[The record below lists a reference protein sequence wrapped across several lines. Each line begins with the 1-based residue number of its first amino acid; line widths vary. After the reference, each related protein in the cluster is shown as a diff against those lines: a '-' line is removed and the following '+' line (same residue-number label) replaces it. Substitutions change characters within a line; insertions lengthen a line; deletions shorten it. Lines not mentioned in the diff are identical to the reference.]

1 MVTVQY
7 LHSYVPKHLA
17 VQWLL
22 NSYEECYKYYKHLK
36 EKSKRKKKW
45 NTCSFRQ
52 KQVSCRISMEKQ
64 YIRRSKEYR
73 QKVGDKMD
81 KKRQRKR
88 SRRRRLS
95 HRQKIVYMQI
105 GAITVAIFLA
115 LLVGAAALT
124 KVLNRREVQTDQK
137 NAKQE
142 QQEEK
147 IASEDDN
154 SADSTSGDSR
164 NEPTTPEPTGEPV
177 SITVSMVGDCTLG
190 TDINFDQSTSF
201 DAFYQ
206 MKNDPGYFFQNVKEI
221 FTADDLTVANME
233 GTLTTSDARQEKTF
247 AFKGDPSY
255 TEILTRGGV
264 EATNLANNHSH
275 DYGDQSY
282 EDTIQ
287 YLEAAGITT
296 FGYDRTTV
304 MDVKGIKVGLI
315 GIYELK
321 DGIGRQQQVIDTI
334 QEVKNQGAQV
344 IIVSFHW
351 GTEKSNIPDDA
362 QKTLAHLAIDQGA
375 DLVVGHHPHVLQGI
389 EKYQGKNIVY
399 SLGNF
404 CFGGNKNPSDKDT
417 MIFQQ
422 TFTVENGK
430 LAEDDVTNI
439 IPCSLSSESG
449 YNNYQPMV
457 LEGSEKERVLQKI
470 EDFSTAINQ

>member
-1 MVTVQY
+1 M
-7 LHSYVPKHLA
+7 
-17 VQWLL
+17 
-22 NSYEECYKYYKHLK
+22 NK
-36 EKSKRKKKW
+36 E
-45 NTCSFRQ
+45 Q
-52 KQVSCRISMEKQ
+52 Q
-64 YIRRSKEYR
+64 RRHA
-73 QKVGDKMD
+73 
-81 KKRQRKR
+81 
-88 SRRRRLS
+88 RRRRKRRRRMS
-95 HRQKIVYMQI
+95 YRQKIVYMQI
-105 GAITVAIFLA
+105 TLITVAIFLG

-124 KVLNRREVQTDQK
+124 KAMNNRQAQNSEKT
-137 NAKQE
+137 ASQE
-142 QQEEK
+142 QQEETTEPK
-147 IASEDDN
+147 KDDSSTDN
-154 SADSTSGDSR
+154 TDDTSKDSQEET
-164 NEPTTPEPTGEPV
+164 TTPEPTAEPV

-190 TDINFDQSTSF
+190 TDVNFDQSTSF

-206 MKNDPGYFFQNVKEI
+206 MKNDPGYFFQKVKDI

-233 GTLTTSDARQEKTF
+233 GTLTTSNDRQQKTF

-255 TEILTRGGV
+255 TEILTQGGV

-296 FGYDRTTV
+296 FGYDRTAV
-304 MDVKGIKVGLI
+304 MDVKGIKVGMI

-321 DGIGRQQQVIDTI
+321 DGLGRQQQVIDTI
-334 QEVKNQGAQV
+334 QAVKDQGAQV

-351 GTEKSNIPDDA
+351 GTEKSNIPDDI

-422 TFTVENGK
+422 TFTVENGE
-430 LAEDDVTNI
+430 LVEDDVTNI

-470 EDFSTAINQ
+470 EEFSAALNQ

>member
-1 MVTVQY
+1 M
-7 LHSYVPKHLA
+7 
-17 VQWLL
+17 
-22 NSYEECYKYYKHLK
+22 NK
-36 EKSKRKKKW
+36 E
-45 NTCSFRQ
+45 Q
-52 KQVSCRISMEKQ
+52 Q
-64 YIRRSKEYR
+64 RRNA
-73 QKVGDKMD
+73 
-81 KKRQRKR
+81 
-88 SRRRRLS
+88 RRRRKRRRRMS
-95 HRQKIVYMQI
+95 YRQKIVYMQI
-105 GAITVAIFLA
+105 TLITVAIFLG

-124 KVLNRREVQTDQK
+124 KVMNNRQAQNSEKT
-137 NAKQE
+137 ASQE
-142 QQEEK
+142 QQEETTEPK
-147 IASEDDN
+147 KDDSSTDN
-154 SADSTSGDSR
+154 TDDTSKDSQEET
-164 NEPTTPEPTGEPV
+164 TTPEPTAEPV

-190 TDINFDQSTSF
+190 TDVNFDQSTSF

-206 MKNDPGYFFQNVKEI
+206 MKNDPGYFFQNVKDI

-233 GTLTTSDARQEKTF
+233 GTLTTSNDRQQKTF

-296 FGYDRTTV
+296 FGYDRTAV

-321 DGIGRQQQVIDTI
+321 DGLGRQQQVIDTI
-334 QEVKNQGAQV
+334 QEVKDQGAQV

-351 GTEKSNIPDDA
+351 GTEKSNIPDDI

-422 TFTVENGK
+422 TFTVENGE
-430 LAEDDVTNI
+430 LVEDDVTNI

-470 EDFSTAINQ
+470 EEFSAALNQ

>member
-1 MVTVQY
+1 M
-7 LHSYVPKHLA
+7 
-17 VQWLL
+17 
-22 NSYEECYKYYKHLK
+22 NK
-36 EKSKRKKKW
+36 E
-45 NTCSFRQ
+45 Q
-52 KQVSCRISMEKQ
+52 Q
-64 YIRRSKEYR
+64 RRNA
-73 QKVGDKMD
+73 
-81 KKRQRKR
+81 
-88 SRRRRLS
+88 RRRRKRRRRMS
-95 HRQKIVYMQI
+95 YRQKIVYMQI
-105 GAITVAIFLA
+105 TLITVAIFLG

-124 KVLNRREVQTDQK
+124 KVMNNRQAQNSEKT
-137 NAKQE
+137 ASQE
-142 QQEEK
+142 QQEETTEPK
-147 IASEDDN
+147 KDDSSTDN
-154 SADSTSGDSR
+154 TDDTSKDSQEET
-164 NEPTTPEPTGEPV
+164 TTPEPTAEPV

-190 TDINFDQSTSF
+190 TDVNFDQSTSF

-206 MKNDPGYFFQNVKEI
+206 MKNDPGYFFQNVKDI
-221 FTADDLTVANME
+221 FTADDFTVANME
-233 GTLTTSDARQEKTF
+233 GTLTTSNDRQQKTF

-296 FGYDRTTV
+296 FGYDRTAV

-321 DGIGRQQQVIDTI
+321 DGLGRQQQVIDTI
-334 QEVKNQGAQV
+334 QEVKDQGAQV

-351 GTEKSNIPDDA
+351 GTEKSNVPDDI

-422 TFTVENGK
+422 TFTVENGE
-430 LAEDDVTNI
+430 LVEDDVTNI

-470 EDFSTAINQ
+470 EEFSAALNQ

>member
-1 MVTVQY
+1 M
-7 LHSYVPKHLA
+7 SY
-17 VQWLL
+17 
-22 NSYEECYKYYKHLK
+22 
-36 EKSKRKKKW
+36 
-45 NTCSFRQ
+45 
-52 KQVSCRISMEKQ
+52 
-64 YIRRSKEYR
+64 
-73 QKVGDKMD
+73 
-81 KKRQRKR
+81 
-88 SRRRRLS
+88 
-95 HRQKIVYMQI
+95 RQKIVYMQI
-105 GAITVAIFLA
+105 TLITVAIFLG

-124 KVLNRREVQTDQK
+124 KVMNNRQAQNSEKT
-137 NAKQE
+137 ASQE
-142 QQEEK
+142 QQEETTEPK
-147 IASEDDN
+147 KDDSSTDN
-154 SADSTSGDSR
+154 TDDTSKDSQEET
-164 NEPTTPEPTGEPV
+164 TTPEPTAESV

-190 TDINFDQSTSF
+190 TDVNFEQSTSF

-206 MKNDPGYFFQNVKEI
+206 MKNDPGYFFQNVKDI

-233 GTLTTSDARQEKTF
+233 GTLTTSNDRQQKTF

-296 FGYDRTTV
+296 FGYDRTAV

-321 DGIGRQQQVIDTI
+321 DGLGRQQQVIDTI
-334 QEVKNQGAQV
+334 QEVKDQGAQV

-351 GTEKSNIPDDA
+351 GTEKSNVPDDI
-362 QKTLAHLAIDQGA
+362 QKTLAHLAVDQGA

-422 TFTVENGK
+422 TFTVENGE
-430 LAEDDVTNI
+430 LVEDDVTNI

-470 EDFSTAINQ
+470 EEFSAALNQ

>member
-1 MVTVQY
+1 M
-7 LHSYVPKHLA
+7 SY
-17 VQWLL
+17 
-22 NSYEECYKYYKHLK
+22 
-36 EKSKRKKKW
+36 
-45 NTCSFRQ
+45 
-52 KQVSCRISMEKQ
+52 
-64 YIRRSKEYR
+64 
-73 QKVGDKMD
+73 
-81 KKRQRKR
+81 
-88 SRRRRLS
+88 
-95 HRQKIVYMQI
+95 RQKIVYMQI
-105 GAITVAIFLA
+105 TLITVAIFLG

-124 KVLNRREVQTDQK
+124 KAMNNRQAQNSEKT
-137 NAKQE
+137 ASQE
-142 QQEEK
+142 QQEETTEPK
-147 IASEDDN
+147 KDDSSTDN
-154 SADSTSGDSR
+154 TDDTSKDSQEET
-164 NEPTTPEPTGEPV
+164 TTPKPTAEPV

-190 TDINFDQSTSF
+190 TDVNFDQSTSF

-206 MKNDPGYFFQNVKEI
+206 MKNDPGYFFQKVKDI

-233 GTLTTSDARQEKTF
+233 GTLTTSNDRQQKTF

-255 TEILTRGGV
+255 TEILTQGGV

-296 FGYDRTTV
+296 FGYDRTAV

-321 DGIGRQQQVIDTI
+321 DGLGRQQQVIDTI
-334 QEVKNQGAQV
+334 QAVKDQGAQV

-351 GTEKSNIPDDA
+351 GTEKSNIPDDI

-422 TFTVENGK
+422 TFTVENGE
-430 LAEDDVTNI
+430 LVEDDVTNI

-470 EDFSTAINQ
+470 EEFSAALNQ

>member
-1 MVTVQY
+1 M
-7 LHSYVPKHLA
+7 SY
-17 VQWLL
+17 
-22 NSYEECYKYYKHLK
+22 
-36 EKSKRKKKW
+36 
-45 NTCSFRQ
+45 
-52 KQVSCRISMEKQ
+52 
-64 YIRRSKEYR
+64 
-73 QKVGDKMD
+73 
-81 KKRQRKR
+81 
-88 SRRRRLS
+88 
-95 HRQKIVYMQI
+95 RQKIVYMQI
-105 GAITVAIFLA
+105 TLITVAIFLG

-124 KVLNRREVQTDQK
+124 KVMNNRQAQNSEKT
-137 NAKQE
+137 ASQE
-142 QQEEK
+142 QQEETTEPK
-147 IASEDDN
+147 KDDSSTDN
-154 SADSTSGDSR
+154 TDDTSKDSQEET
-164 NEPTTPEPTGEPV
+164 TTPEPTAEPV

-190 TDINFDQSTSF
+190 TDVNFDQSTSF

-206 MKNDPGYFFQNVKEI
+206 MKNDPGYFFQNVKDI

-233 GTLTTSDARQEKTF
+233 GTLTTSNDRQQKTF
-247 AFKGDPSY
+247 AFKGNPSY
-255 TEILTRGGV
+255 TEILTQGGV

-296 FGYDRTTV
+296 FGYDRTAV

-321 DGIGRQQQVIDTI
+321 DGLGRQQQVIDTI
-334 QEVKNQGAQV
+334 QAVKDQGAQV

-351 GTEKSNIPDDA
+351 GTEKSNIPDDI

-389 EKYQGKNIVY
+389 ENYQGKNIVY

-470 EDFSTAINQ
+470 EEFSAALNQ

>member
-1 MVTVQY
+1 M
-7 LHSYVPKHLA
+7 
-17 VQWLL
+17 
-22 NSYEECYKYYKHLK
+22 NK
-36 EKSKRKKKW
+36 E
-45 NTCSFRQ
+45 Q
-52 KQVSCRISMEKQ
+52 Q
-64 YIRRSKEYR
+64 RRNA
-73 QKVGDKMD
+73 
-81 KKRQRKR
+81 
-88 SRRRRLS
+88 RRRRKRRRRMS
-95 HRQKIVYMQI
+95 YRQKIVYMQI
-105 GAITVAIFLA
+105 TLITVAIFLG

-124 KVLNRREVQTDQK
+124 KVMNNRQAQNSEKT
-137 NAKQE
+137 ASQE
-142 QQEEK
+142 QQEETTEPK
-147 IASEDDN
+147 KDDSSTDN
-154 SADSTSGDSR
+154 TDDTSKDSQEET
-164 NEPTTPEPTGEPV
+164 TTPEPTAESV

-190 TDINFDQSTSF
+190 TDVNFDQSTSF

-206 MKNDPGYFFQNVKEI
+206 MKNDPGYFFQNVKDI

-233 GTLTTSDARQEKTF
+233 GTLTTSNDRQQKTF

-296 FGYDRTTV
+296 FGYDRTAV

-321 DGIGRQQQVIDTI
+321 DGLGRQQQVIDTI
-334 QEVKNQGAQV
+334 QEVKDQGAQV

-351 GTEKSNIPDDA
+351 GTEKSNIPDDI
-362 QKTLAHLAIDQGA
+362 QKTLAHLAVDQGA
-375 DLVVGHHPHVLQGI
+375 DLVVGHHPHVLQEI

-422 TFTVENGK
+422 TFTVENGE
-430 LAEDDVTNI
+430 LVEDDVTNI

-470 EDFSTAINQ
+470 EEFSAALNQ

>member
-1 MVTVQY
+1 M
-7 LHSYVPKHLA
+7 
-17 VQWLL
+17 
-22 NSYEECYKYYKHLK
+22 NK
-36 EKSKRKKKW
+36 E
-45 NTCSFRQ
+45 Q
-52 KQVSCRISMEKQ
+52 Q
-64 YIRRSKEYR
+64 RRNA
-73 QKVGDKMD
+73 
-81 KKRQRKR
+81 
-88 SRRRRLS
+88 RRRRKRRRRMS
-95 HRQKIVYMQI
+95 YRQKIVYMQI
-105 GAITVAIFLA
+105 TLITVAIFLG

-124 KVLNRREVQTDQK
+124 KVMNNRQAQNSEKT
-137 NAKQE
+137 ASQE
-142 QQEEK
+142 QQEETTEPK
-147 IASEDDN
+147 KDD
-154 SADSTSGDSR
+154 SSTDNTDDTSKESQ
-164 NEPTTPEPTGEPV
+164 EETTTPEPTAEPV

-190 TDINFDQSTSF
+190 TDVNFDQSTSF

-206 MKNDPGYFFQNVKEI
+206 MKNDPGYFFQNVKDI

-233 GTLTTSDARQEKTF
+233 GTLTTSNDRQQKTF
-247 AFKGDPSY
+247 AFKGNPSY
-255 TEILTRGGV
+255 TEILTQGGV

-296 FGYDRTTV
+296 FGYDRTAV

-321 DGIGRQQQVIDTI
+321 DGLGRQQQVIDTI
-334 QEVKNQGAQV
+334 QEVKDQGAQV

-351 GTEKSNIPDDA
+351 GTEKSNIPDDI

-399 SLGNF
+399 SIGNF

-422 TFTVENGK
+422 TFTVENGE
-430 LAEDDVTNI
+430 LVEDDVTNI

-470 EDFSTAINQ
+470 EEFSAALNQ

>member
-1 MVTVQY
+1 M
-7 LHSYVPKHLA
+7 SY
-17 VQWLL
+17 
-22 NSYEECYKYYKHLK
+22 
-36 EKSKRKKKW
+36 
-45 NTCSFRQ
+45 
-52 KQVSCRISMEKQ
+52 
-64 YIRRSKEYR
+64 
-73 QKVGDKMD
+73 
-81 KKRQRKR
+81 
-88 SRRRRLS
+88 
-95 HRQKIVYMQI
+95 RQKIVYMQI
-105 GAITVAIFLA
+105 TLITVAIFLG

-124 KVLNRREVQTDQK
+124 KVMNNRQAQNSEKT
-137 NAKQE
+137 ASQE
-142 QQEEK
+142 QQEETTEPK
-147 IASEDDN
+147 KDDSSTDN
-154 SADSTSGDSR
+154 TDDTSKDSQEET
-164 NEPTTPEPTGEPV
+164 TTPEPTAEPV

-190 TDINFDQSTSF
+190 TDVNFDQSTSF

-206 MKNDPGYFFQNVKEI
+206 MKNDPGYFFQNVKDI

-233 GTLTTSDARQEKTF
+233 GTLTTSNDRQQKTF

-296 FGYDRTTV
+296 FGYDRTAV

-321 DGIGRQQQVIDTI
+321 DGLGRQQQVIDTI
-334 QEVKNQGAQV
+334 QEVKDQGAQV

-351 GTEKSNIPDDA
+351 GTEKSNIPDDI
-362 QKTLAHLAIDQGA
+362 QKTLAHLAVDQGA

-422 TFTVENGK
+422 TFTVENGE
-430 LAEDDVTNI
+430 LVEDDVTNI

-470 EDFSTAINQ
+470 EEFSAALNQ

>member
-1 MVTVQY
+1 
-7 LHSYVPKHLA
+7 
-17 VQWLL
+17 
-22 NSYEECYKYYKHLK
+22 
-36 EKSKRKKKW
+36 
-45 NTCSFRQ
+45 
-52 KQVSCRISMEKQ
+52 
-64 YIRRSKEYR
+64 
-73 QKVGDKMD
+73 MD
-81 KKRQRKR
+81 KEQQRR
-88 SRRRRLS
+88 NARRRRKRRRRMS
-95 HRQKIVYMQI
+95 YRQKIVYMQI
-105 GAITVAIFLA
+105 TLITVAIFLG

-124 KVLNRREVQTDQK
+124 KVMNNRQAQNSEKT
-137 NAKQE
+137 ASQE
-142 QQEEK
+142 QQEETTEPK
-147 IASEDDN
+147 KDDSSTDN
-154 SADSTSGDSR
+154 TDDTSKDSQEET
-164 NEPTTPEPTGEPV
+164 TTPEPTAEPV

-190 TDINFDQSTSF
+190 TDVNFDQSTSF

-206 MKNDPGYFFQNVKEI
+206 MKNDPGYFFQNVKDI

-233 GTLTTSDARQEKTF
+233 GTLTTSNDRQQKTC

-296 FGYDRTTV
+296 FGYDRTAV

-321 DGIGRQQQVIDTI
+321 DGLGRQQQVIDTI
-334 QEVKNQGAQV
+334 QEVKDQGAQV

-351 GTEKSNIPDDA
+351 GTEKSNIPDDI

-422 TFTVENGK
+422 TFTVENGE
-430 LAEDDVTNI
+430 LVEDDVTNI

-470 EDFSTAINQ
+470 EEFSAALNQ

>member
-1 MVTVQY
+1 M
-7 LHSYVPKHLA
+7 SY
-17 VQWLL
+17 
-22 NSYEECYKYYKHLK
+22 
-36 EKSKRKKKW
+36 
-45 NTCSFRQ
+45 
-52 KQVSCRISMEKQ
+52 
-64 YIRRSKEYR
+64 
-73 QKVGDKMD
+73 
-81 KKRQRKR
+81 
-88 SRRRRLS
+88 
-95 HRQKIVYMQI
+95 RQKIVYMQI
-105 GAITVAIFLA
+105 TLITVAIFLG

-124 KVLNRREVQTDQK
+124 KAMNNRQAQNSEKT
-137 NAKQE
+137 ASQE
-142 QQEEK
+142 QQEATTEPK
-147 IASEDDN
+147 KDDSSTDN
-154 SADSTSGDSR
+154 TDDTSKDSQEET
-164 NEPTTPEPTGEPV
+164 TTPEPTAEPV

-190 TDINFDQSTSF
+190 TDVNFDQSTSF

-206 MKNDPGYFFQNVKEI
+206 MKNDPGYFFQKVKDI

-233 GTLTTSDARQEKTF
+233 GTLTTSNDRQQKTF

-255 TEILTRGGV
+255 TEILTQGGV

-296 FGYDRTTV
+296 FGYDRTAV

-321 DGIGRQQQVIDTI
+321 DGLGRQQQVIDTI
-334 QEVKNQGAQV
+334 QAVKDQGAQV

-351 GTEKSNIPDDA
+351 GTEKSNIPDDI

-422 TFTVENGK
+422 TFTVENGELVK
-430 LAEDDVTNI
+430 DDVTNI

-470 EDFSTAINQ
+470 EEVSAALNQ

>member
-1 MVTVQY
+1 M
-7 LHSYVPKHLA
+7 
-17 VQWLL
+17 
-22 NSYEECYKYYKHLK
+22 NK
-36 EKSKRKKKW
+36 E
-45 NTCSFRQ
+45 Q
-52 KQVSCRISMEKQ
+52 Q
-64 YIRRSKEYR
+64 RRNA
-73 QKVGDKMD
+73 
-81 KKRQRKR
+81 
-88 SRRRRLS
+88 RRRRKRRRRMS
-95 HRQKIVYMQI
+95 YRQKIVYMQI
-105 GAITVAIFLA
+105 TLITVAIFLG

-124 KVLNRREVQTDQK
+124 KVMNNRQAQNSEKT
-137 NAKQE
+137 ASQE
-142 QQEEK
+142 QQEETTEPK
-147 IASEDDN
+147 KDDSSTDN
-154 SADSTSGDSR
+154 TDDTSKDSQEET
-164 NEPTTPEPTGEPV
+164 TTPEPTAEPV

-190 TDINFDQSTSF
+190 TDVNFDQSTSF

-206 MKNDPGYFFQNVKEI
+206 MKNDPGYFFQNVKDI

-233 GTLTTSDARQEKTF
+233 GTLTTSNDRQQKTF
-247 AFKGDPSY
+247 AFKGNPSY
-255 TEILTRGGV
+255 TEILTQGGV

-296 FGYDRTTV
+296 FGYDRTAV

-321 DGIGRQQQVIDTI
+321 DGLGRQQQVIDTI
-334 QEVKNQGAQV
+334 QEVKDQGAQV

-351 GTEKSNIPDDA
+351 GTEKSNIPDDI

-422 TFTVENGK
+422 TFTVENGE
-430 LAEDDVTNI
+430 LVEDDVTNI

-470 EDFSTAINQ
+470 EEFSAALNQ

>member
-1 MVTVQY
+1 M
-7 LHSYVPKHLA
+7 
-17 VQWLL
+17 
-22 NSYEECYKYYKHLK
+22 NK
-36 EKSKRKKKW
+36 E
-45 NTCSFRQ
+45 Q
-52 KQVSCRISMEKQ
+52 Q
-64 YIRRSKEYR
+64 RRNA
-73 QKVGDKMD
+73 
-81 KKRQRKR
+81 
-88 SRRRRLS
+88 RRRRKRRRRMS
-95 HRQKIVYMQI
+95 YRQKIVYMQI
-105 GAITVAIFLA
+105 TLITVAIFLG

-124 KVLNRREVQTDQK
+124 KVMNNRQAQNSEKT
-137 NAKQE
+137 ASQE
-142 QQEEK
+142 QQEETTEPK
-147 IASEDDN
+147 KDDSSTDN
-154 SADSTSGDSR
+154 TDDTSKDSQEET
-164 NEPTTPEPTGEPV
+164 TTPEPTAESV

-190 TDINFDQSTSF
+190 TDVNFDQSTSF

-206 MKNDPGYFFQNVKEI
+206 MKNDPGYFFQNVKDI

-233 GTLTTSDARQEKTF
+233 GTLTTSNDRQQKTF

-296 FGYDRTTV
+296 FGYDRTAV

-321 DGIGRQQQVIDTI
+321 DGLGRQQQVIDTI
-334 QEVKNQGAQV
+334 QEVKDQGAQV

-351 GTEKSNIPDDA
+351 GTEKSNVPDDI

-422 TFTVENGK
+422 TFTVENGE
-430 LAEDDVTNI
+430 LVEDDVTNI

-457 LEGSEKERVLQKI
+457 LEGSEKERILQKI
-470 EDFSTAINQ
+470 EEFSAALNQ

>member
-1 MVTVQY
+1 M
-7 LHSYVPKHLA
+7 
-17 VQWLL
+17 
-22 NSYEECYKYYKHLK
+22 NK
-36 EKSKRKKKW
+36 E
-45 NTCSFRQ
+45 Q
-52 KQVSCRISMEKQ
+52 Q
-64 YIRRSKEYR
+64 RRNA
-73 QKVGDKMD
+73 
-81 KKRQRKR
+81 
-88 SRRRRLS
+88 RRRRKRRRRMS
-95 HRQKIVYMQI
+95 YRQKIVYMQI
-105 GAITVAIFLA
+105 TLITVAIFLG

-124 KVLNRREVQTDQK
+124 KVMNNRQAQNSEKT
-137 NAKQE
+137 ASQE
-142 QQEEK
+142 QQEETTEPK
-147 IASEDDN
+147 KDDSSTDN
-154 SADSTSGDSR
+154 TDDISKDSQEET
-164 NEPTTPEPTGEPV
+164 TTPEPTAEPV

-190 TDINFDQSTSF
+190 TDVNFDQSTSF

-206 MKNDPGYFFQNVKEI
+206 MKNDPGYFFQNVKDI

-233 GTLTTSDARQEKTF
+233 GTLTTSNDRQQKTF
-247 AFKGDPSY
+247 AFKGNPSY
-255 TEILTRGGV
+255 TEILTQGGV

-296 FGYDRTTV
+296 FGYDRTAV

-321 DGIGRQQQVIDTI
+321 DGLGRQQQVIDTI
-334 QEVKNQGAQV
+334 QEVKDQGAQV

-351 GTEKSNIPDDA
+351 GTEKSNIPDDI
-362 QKTLAHLAIDQGA
+362 QKTLAHLAVDQGA

-422 TFTVENGK
+422 TFTVENGE
-430 LAEDDVTNI
+430 LVEDDVTNI
-439 IPCSLSSESG
+439 IPCSLSSESS

-470 EDFSTAINQ
+470 EEFSAALNQ

>member
-1 MVTVQY
+1 M
-7 LHSYVPKHLA
+7 SY
-17 VQWLL
+17 
-22 NSYEECYKYYKHLK
+22 
-36 EKSKRKKKW
+36 
-45 NTCSFRQ
+45 
-52 KQVSCRISMEKQ
+52 
-64 YIRRSKEYR
+64 
-73 QKVGDKMD
+73 
-81 KKRQRKR
+81 
-88 SRRRRLS
+88 
-95 HRQKIVYMQI
+95 RQKIVYMQI
-105 GAITVAIFLA
+105 TLITVAIFLG

-124 KVLNRREVQTDQK
+124 KVMNNRQAQNSEKT
-137 NAKQE
+137 ASQE
-142 QQEEK
+142 QQEETIEPK
-147 IASEDDN
+147 KDDSSTDN
-154 SADSTSGDSR
+154 TDDTSKDSQEET
-164 NEPTTPEPTGEPV
+164 TTPEPTAEPV

-190 TDINFDQSTSF
+190 TDVNFDQSTSF

-206 MKNDPGYFFQNVKEI
+206 MKNDPGYFFQNVKDI

-233 GTLTTSDARQEKTF
+233 GTLTTSNDRQQKTF
-247 AFKGDPSY
+247 AFKGNPSY
-255 TEILTRGGV
+255 TEILTQGGV

-287 YLEAAGITT
+287 YLEADGITT
-296 FGYDRTTV
+296 FGYDRTAV

-321 DGIGRQQQVIDTI
+321 DGLGRQQQVIDTI
-334 QEVKNQGAQV
+334 REVKDQGAQV

-351 GTEKSNIPDDA
+351 GTEKSNIPDDI

-422 TFTVENGK
+422 TFTVENGE
-430 LAEDDVTNI
+430 LVEDDVTNI

-470 EDFSTAINQ
+470 CLLYTSDAADE

>member
-1 MVTVQY
+1 M
-7 LHSYVPKHLA
+7 SY
-17 VQWLL
+17 
-22 NSYEECYKYYKHLK
+22 
-36 EKSKRKKKW
+36 
-45 NTCSFRQ
+45 
-52 KQVSCRISMEKQ
+52 
-64 YIRRSKEYR
+64 
-73 QKVGDKMD
+73 
-81 KKRQRKR
+81 
-88 SRRRRLS
+88 
-95 HRQKIVYMQI
+95 RQKIVYMQI
-105 GAITVAIFLA
+105 TLITVAIFLG

-124 KVLNRREVQTDQK
+124 KVMNNRQAQNSEKT
-137 NAKQE
+137 ASQE
-142 QQEEK
+142 QQEETTEPK
-147 IASEDDN
+147 KDDSSTDN
-154 SADSTSGDSR
+154 TDDTSKDSQEET
-164 NEPTTPEPTGEPV
+164 TTPEPTAESV

-190 TDINFDQSTSF
+190 TDVNFDQSTSF

-206 MKNDPGYFFQNVKEI
+206 MKNDPGYFFQNVKDI

-233 GTLTTSDARQEKTF
+233 GTLTTSNDRQQKTF
-247 AFKGDPSY
+247 AFKGNPSY

-296 FGYDRTTV
+296 FGYDRTAV

-321 DGIGRQQQVIDTI
+321 DGLGRQQQVIDTI
-334 QEVKNQGAQV
+334 QEVKDQGAQV

-351 GTEKSNIPDDA
+351 GTEKSNIPDDI

-422 TFTVENGK
+422 TFTVENGE
-430 LAEDDVTNI
+430 LVEDDVTNI

-457 LEGSEKERVLQKI
+457 LEGSEKERILQKI
-470 EDFSTAINQ
+470 EEFSAALNQ

>member
-1 MVTVQY
+1 M
-7 LHSYVPKHLA
+7 SGIKDA
-17 VQWLL
+17 
-22 NSYEECYKYYKHLK
+22 
-36 EKSKRKKKW
+36 KKK
-45 NTCSFRQ
+45 RA
-52 KQVSCRISMEKQ
+52 
-64 YIRRSKEYR
+64 
-73 QKVGDKMD
+73 
-81 KKRQRKR
+81 
-88 SRRRRLS
+88 RRRRK
-95 HRQKIVYMQI
+95 RQIQRILLIIAMILILI
-105 GAITVAIFLA
+105 GFLFLIRAAVHAVVNKFTGPTV
-115 LLVGAAALT
+115 T
-124 KVLNRREVQTDQK
+124 T
-137 NAKQE
+137 
-142 QQEEK
+142 
-147 IASEDDN
+147 
-154 SADSTSGDSR
+154 SADKTAASQKSKKTTAKKSSKKKKSSEKKSSEKDTVELKTVTLSKKGKNNTDKVSLTISST
-164 NEPTTPEPTGEPV
+164 
-177 SITVSMVGDCTLG
+177 GDCTLG
-190 TDINFDQSTSF
+190 TDESFNYSTSLNAYYESHGA
-201 DAFYQ
+201 D
-206 MKNDPGYFFQNVKEI
+206 YFFQHVRSI
-221 FTADDLTVANME
+221 FKKDDLSIVNME
-233 GTLTTSDARQEKTF
+233 GTLTDETAREAKTF
-247 AFKGDPSY
+247 AFKAPAEYAS
-255 TEILTRGGV
+255 ILSGSSI
-264 EATNLANNHSH
+264 EAANLANNHSH

-296 FGYDRTTV
+296 FGYDRTAV

>member
-1 MVTVQY
+1 M
-7 LHSYVPKHLA
+7 
-17 VQWLL
+17 
-22 NSYEECYKYYKHLK
+22 NK
-36 EKSKRKKKW
+36 E
-45 NTCSFRQ
+45 Q
-52 KQVSCRISMEKQ
+52 Q
-64 YIRRSKEYR
+64 RRNA
-73 QKVGDKMD
+73 
-81 KKRQRKR
+81 
-88 SRRRRLS
+88 RRRRKRRRRMS
-95 HRQKIVYMQI
+95 YRQKIVYMQI
-105 GAITVAIFLA
+105 TLITVAIFLG

-124 KVLNRREVQTDQK
+124 KVMNNRQAQNSEKT
-137 NAKQE
+137 ASQE
-142 QQEEK
+142 QQEETTEPK
-147 IASEDDN
+147 KDD
-154 SADSTSGDSR
+154 SSTDNTDDTSKESQ
-164 NEPTTPEPTGEPV
+164 EETTTPEPTAEPV

-190 TDINFDQSTSF
+190 TDVNFDQSTSF

-206 MKNDPGYFFQNVKEI
+206 MKNDPGYFFQNVKDI

-233 GTLTTSDARQEKTF
+233 GTLTTSNDRQQKTF

-296 FGYDRTTV
+296 FGYDRTAV

-321 DGIGRQQQVIDTI
+321 DGLGRQQQVIDTI
-334 QEVKNQGAQV
+334 QEVKDQGAQV

-351 GTEKSNIPDDA
+351 GTEKSNIPDDI
-362 QKTLAHLAIDQGA
+362 QKTLAHLAVDQGA

-422 TFTVENGK
+422 TFTVENGE
-430 LAEDDVTNI
+430 LVEDDVTNI

-470 EDFSTAINQ
+470 EEFSAALNQ

>member
-1 MVTVQY
+1 M
-7 LHSYVPKHLA
+7 SY
-17 VQWLL
+17 
-22 NSYEECYKYYKHLK
+22 
-36 EKSKRKKKW
+36 
-45 NTCSFRQ
+45 
-52 KQVSCRISMEKQ
+52 
-64 YIRRSKEYR
+64 
-73 QKVGDKMD
+73 
-81 KKRQRKR
+81 
-88 SRRRRLS
+88 
-95 HRQKIVYMQI
+95 RQKIVYMQI
-105 GAITVAIFLA
+105 TLITVAIFLG

-124 KVLNRREVQTDQK
+124 KVMNNRQAQNSEKT
-137 NAKQE
+137 ASQE
-142 QQEEK
+142 QQEETTEPK
-147 IASEDDN
+147 KDD
-154 SADSTSGDSR
+154 SSTDNTDDTSKESQ
-164 NEPTTPEPTGEPV
+164 EETTTPEPTAEPV

-190 TDINFDQSTSF
+190 TDVNFDQSTSF

-206 MKNDPGYFFQNVKEI
+206 MKNDPGYFFQNVKDI

-233 GTLTTSDARQEKTF
+233 GTLTTSNDRQQKTF

-296 FGYDRTTV
+296 FGYDRTAV

-321 DGIGRQQQVIDTI
+321 DGLGRQQQVIDTI
-334 QEVKNQGAQV
+334 QEVKDQGAQV

-351 GTEKSNIPDDA
+351 GTEKSNIPDDI
-362 QKTLAHLAIDQGA
+362 QKTLAHLAVDQGA

-422 TFTVENGK
+422 TFTVENGE
-430 LAEDDVTNI
+430 LVEDDVTNI

-457 LEGSEKERVLQKI
+457 LEGSEKERILQKI
-470 EDFSTAINQ
+470 EEFSAALNQ

>member
-1 MVTVQY
+1 M
-7 LHSYVPKHLA
+7 SY
-17 VQWLL
+17 
-22 NSYEECYKYYKHLK
+22 
-36 EKSKRKKKW
+36 
-45 NTCSFRQ
+45 
-52 KQVSCRISMEKQ
+52 
-64 YIRRSKEYR
+64 
-73 QKVGDKMD
+73 
-81 KKRQRKR
+81 
-88 SRRRRLS
+88 
-95 HRQKIVYMQI
+95 RQKIVYMQI
-105 GAITVAIFLA
+105 TLITVAIFLG

-124 KVLNRREVQTDQK
+124 KVMNNRQAQNSEKT
-137 NAKQE
+137 ASQE
-142 QQEEK
+142 QQEETTEPK
-147 IASEDDN
+147 KDDSSTDN
-154 SADSTSGDSR
+154 TDDTSKDSQEET
-164 NEPTTPEPTGEPV
+164 TTPEPTAESV

-190 TDINFDQSTSF
+190 TDVNFDQSTSF

-206 MKNDPGYFFQNVKEI
+206 MKNDPGYFFQNVKDI

-233 GTLTTSDARQEKTF
+233 GTLTTSNDRQQKTF

-264 EATNLANNHSH
+264 EATNLANNHSR

-296 FGYDRTTV
+296 FGYDRTAV

-321 DGIGRQQQVIDTI
+321 DGLGRQHQVIDTI
-334 QEVKNQGAQV
+334 QEVKDQGAQV

-351 GTEKSNIPDDA
+351 GTEKSNVPDDI
-362 QKTLAHLAIDQGA
+362 QKTLAHLAVDQGA

-422 TFTVENGK
+422 TFTVENGE
-430 LAEDDVTNI
+430 LVEDDVTNI

-470 EDFSTAINQ
+470 EEFSAALNQ

>member
-1 MVTVQY
+1 
-7 LHSYVPKHLA
+7 
-17 VQWLL
+17 
-22 NSYEECYKYYKHLK
+22 
-36 EKSKRKKKW
+36 
-45 NTCSFRQ
+45 
-52 KQVSCRISMEKQ
+52 
-64 YIRRSKEYR
+64 
-73 QKVGDKMD
+73 MD
-81 KKRQRKR
+81 KEQQRR
-88 SRRRRLS
+88 NARRRRKRRRRMS
-95 HRQKIVYMQI
+95 YRQKIVYMQI
-105 GAITVAIFLA
+105 TLITVAIFLG

-124 KVLNRREVQTDQK
+124 KVMNNRQAQNSEKT
-137 NAKQE
+137 ASQE
-142 QQEEK
+142 QQEETTEPK
-147 IASEDDN
+147 KDDSSTDN
-154 SADSTSGDSR
+154 TDDTSKDSQEET
-164 NEPTTPEPTGEPV
+164 TTPEPTAEPV

-190 TDINFDQSTSF
+190 TDVNFDQSTSF

-206 MKNDPGYFFQNVKEI
+206 MKNDPGYFFQNVKDI
-221 FTADDLTVANME
+221 FNADDLTVANME
-233 GTLTTSDARQEKTF
+233 GTLTTSNDRQQKTF
-247 AFKGDPSY
+247 AFKGNPSY
-255 TEILTRGGV
+255 TEILTQGGV

-296 FGYDRTTV
+296 FGYDRTAV

-321 DGIGRQQQVIDTI
+321 DGLGRQQQVIDTI
-334 QEVKNQGAQV
+334 QEVKDQGAQV

-351 GTEKSNIPDDA
+351 GTEKSNIPDDI

-422 TFTVENGK
+422 TFTVENGE
-430 LAEDDVTNI
+430 LVEDDVTNI

-470 EDFSTAINQ
+470 EEFSAALNQ

>member
-1 MVTVQY
+1 M
-7 LHSYVPKHLA
+7 SY
-17 VQWLL
+17 
-22 NSYEECYKYYKHLK
+22 
-36 EKSKRKKKW
+36 
-45 NTCSFRQ
+45 
-52 KQVSCRISMEKQ
+52 
-64 YIRRSKEYR
+64 
-73 QKVGDKMD
+73 
-81 KKRQRKR
+81 
-88 SRRRRLS
+88 
-95 HRQKIVYMQI
+95 RQKIVYMQI
-105 GAITVAIFLA
+105 TLITVAIFLG

-124 KVLNRREVQTDQK
+124 KVMNNRQAQNSEKT
-137 NAKQE
+137 ASQE
-142 QQEEK
+142 QQEETTEPK
-147 IASEDDN
+147 KDDSSTDN
-154 SADSTSGDSR
+154 TDDISKDSQEET
-164 NEPTTPEPTGEPV
+164 TTPEPTAEPV

-190 TDINFDQSTSF
+190 TDVNFDQSTSF

-206 MKNDPGYFFQNVKEI
+206 MKNDPGYFFQNVKDI

-233 GTLTTSDARQEKTF
+233 GTLTTSNDRQQKTF

-296 FGYDRTTV
+296 FGYDRTAV

-321 DGIGRQQQVIDTI
+321 DGLGRQQQVIDTI
-334 QEVKNQGAQV
+334 QEVKDQGAQV

-351 GTEKSNIPDDA
+351 GTEKSNIPDDI
-362 QKTLAHLAIDQGA
+362 QKTLAHLAVDQGA

-422 TFTVENGK
+422 TFTVENGE
-430 LAEDDVTNI
+430 LVEDDVTNI

-470 EDFSTAINQ
+470 EEFSAALNQ

>member
-1 MVTVQY
+1 M
-7 LHSYVPKHLA
+7 
-17 VQWLL
+17 
-22 NSYEECYKYYKHLK
+22 NK
-36 EKSKRKKKW
+36 E
-45 NTCSFRQ
+45 Q
-52 KQVSCRISMEKQ
+52 Q
-64 YIRRSKEYR
+64 RRNA
-73 QKVGDKMD
+73 
-81 KKRQRKR
+81 
-88 SRRRRLS
+88 RRRRKRRRRMS
-95 HRQKIVYMQI
+95 YRQKIVYMQI
-105 GAITVAIFLA
+105 TLITVAIFLG

-124 KVLNRREVQTDQK
+124 KVMNNRQAQNSEKT
-137 NAKQE
+137 ASQE
-142 QQEEK
+142 QQEETTEPK
-147 IASEDDN
+147 KDDSGTDN
-154 SADSTSGDSR
+154 TDDTSKDSQEET
-164 NEPTTPEPTGEPV
+164 TTPEPTAEPV

-190 TDINFDQSTSF
+190 TDVNFDQSTSF

-206 MKNDPGYFFQNVKEI
+206 MKNDPGYFFQKVKDI

-233 GTLTTSDARQEKTF
+233 GTLTTSNDRQQKTF

-255 TEILTRGGV
+255 TEILTQGGV

-296 FGYDRTTV
+296 FGYDRTAV

-321 DGIGRQQQVIDTI
+321 DGLGRQQQVIDTI
-334 QEVKNQGAQV
+334 QAVKDQGAQV

-351 GTEKSNIPDDA
+351 GTEKSNIPDDI

-422 TFTVENGK
+422 TFTVENGE
-430 LAEDDVTNI
+430 LVEDDVTNI

-470 EDFSTAINQ
+470 EEFSAALNQ

>member
-1 MVTVQY
+1 M
-7 LHSYVPKHLA
+7 SY
-17 VQWLL
+17 
-22 NSYEECYKYYKHLK
+22 
-36 EKSKRKKKW
+36 
-45 NTCSFRQ
+45 
-52 KQVSCRISMEKQ
+52 
-64 YIRRSKEYR
+64 
-73 QKVGDKMD
+73 
-81 KKRQRKR
+81 
-88 SRRRRLS
+88 
-95 HRQKIVYMQI
+95 RQKIVYMQI
-105 GAITVAIFLA
+105 TLITVAIFLG

-124 KVLNRREVQTDQK
+124 KVMNNRQAQNSEKTVS
-137 NAKQE
+137 QE
-142 QQEEK
+142 QQEETTEPK
-147 IASEDDN
+147 KDDSSTDN
-154 SADSTSGDSR
+154 TDDTSKDSQEET
-164 NEPTTPEPTGEPV
+164 TTPEPTAEPV

-190 TDINFDQSTSF
+190 TDVNFDQSTSF

-206 MKNDPGYFFQNVKEI
+206 MKNDPGYFFQNVKDI
-221 FTADDLTVANME
+221 FNADDLTVANME
-233 GTLTTSDARQEKTF
+233 GTLTTSNDRQQKTF
-247 AFKGDPSY
+247 AFKGNPSY
-255 TEILTRGGV
+255 TEILTQGGV

-296 FGYDRTTV
+296 FGYDRTAV
-304 MDVKGIKVGLI
+304 MDVKDIKVGLI

-321 DGIGRQQQVIDTI
+321 DGLGRQQQVIDTI
-334 QEVKNQGAQV
+334 QAVKGQGAQV

-351 GTEKSNIPDDA
+351 GTEKSNIPDDI

-422 TFTVENGK
+422 TFTVENGE
-430 LAEDDVTNI
+430 LVEDDVTNI

-470 EDFSTAINQ
+470 EEFSAALNQ

>member
-1 MVTVQY
+1 
-7 LHSYVPKHLA
+7 
-17 VQWLL
+17 
-22 NSYEECYKYYKHLK
+22 
-36 EKSKRKKKW
+36 
-45 NTCSFRQ
+45 
-52 KQVSCRISMEKQ
+52 
-64 YIRRSKEYR
+64 
-73 QKVGDKMD
+73 MD
-81 KKRQRKR
+81 KEQQRR
-88 SRRRRLS
+88 NARRRRKRRRRMS
-95 HRQKIVYMQI
+95 YRQKIVYMQI
-105 GAITVAIFLA
+105 TLITVAIFLG

-124 KVLNRREVQTDQK
+124 KVMNNRQAQNSEKT
-137 NAKQE
+137 ASQE
-142 QQEEK
+142 QQEETTEPK
-147 IASEDDN
+147 KDDSSTDN
-154 SADSTSGDSR
+154 TDDTSKDSQEET
-164 NEPTTPEPTGEPV
+164 TTPEPTAEPV

-190 TDINFDQSTSF
+190 TDVNFDQSTSF

-206 MKNDPGYFFQNVKEI
+206 MKNDPGYFFQNVKDI

-233 GTLTTSDARQEKTF
+233 GTLTTSNDRQQKTF
-247 AFKGDPSY
+247 AFKGNPSY
-255 TEILTRGGV
+255 TEILTQGGV

-287 YLEAAGITT
+287 YLEADGITT
-296 FGYDRTTV
+296 FGYDRTAV

-321 DGIGRQQQVIDTI
+321 DGLGRQQQVIDTI
-334 QEVKNQGAQV
+334 REVKDQGAQV

-351 GTEKSNIPDDA
+351 GTEKSNIPDDI

-430 LAEDDVTNI
+430 LVEDDVTNI

-470 EDFSTAINQ
+470 EEFSAALNQ